1 MGATPAGKGYGA
13 SKEEINNPQKGM
25 KRSTA
30 RATNNGA
37 KNADKRKYKTRN
49 VHKSNFQTTRARRA
63 KQREREK
70 ERRKRERAGERQ
82 TSNNKKRRKRSR
94 STRQVER

>member
-1 MGATPAGKGYGA
+1 
-13 SKEEINNPQKGM
+13 M
-25 KRSTA
+25 KRRKA

-63 KQREREK
+63 EQQQLKMERKNEGK
-70 ERRKRERAGERQ
+70 ESRRRAGAK
-82 TSNNKKRRKRSR
+82 TSNNYNQKMTQK
-94 STRQVER
+94 